1 MPHKPII
8 DNNFRDTHII
18 GLLQMKQRLFVILNL
33 SLVSGF
39 VILGVT
45 IISPVLPQYAL
56 SFSIPVA
63 LVGWAISAF
72 ALARVVT
79 DIPAG
84 FLADRFGRKRTMI
97 LGLVLIILSSIGA
110 GLADTYAW
118 LIFARIVGGI
128 GSALYMI
135 AATTWVAQVSAG
147 KSRGRYMAL
156 YTGLVFAGTAFGPTI
171 GGYTAARFGLNAPF
185 FAWAALGVAGLI
197 ATVPLK
203 EKATQSRICIKDIL
217 SVLSNRPFMLVNCAV
232 LAMFFLRVG
241 VRSTLVPLYAHLN
254 LGLSVD
260 RIGLL
265 LTVAAVATAASTFL
279 SGWLSDRVGR
289 KRPVMACLFLSG
301 IVVLFIPSQ
310 GSLTGLMGIMA
321 FYGLATG
328 LQGSMAAWPADVAPK
343 GKLGISM
350 GVYRVM
356 GDIGMVLGPITA
368 TYIAGYT
375 GDQTVTFMPFLAPAL
390 LVFVVGVLMIRAED
404 PAAKRHFDEFTVQ

>member
-1 MPHKPII
+1 
-8 DNNFRDTHII
+8 
-18 GLLQMKQRLFVILNL
+18 MKQRLFVILNL
-33 SLVSGF
+33 SLVSGC
-39 VILGVT
+39 VILGVS

-56 SFSIPVA
+56 SFSIPIA

-84 FLADRFGRKRTMI
+84 FLADRFGRKIIMI
-97 LGLVLIILSSIGA
+97 SGLVLIIVSAIQA

-128 GSALYMI
+128 GSALYMT
-135 AATTWVAQVSAG
+135 ASTTWVAQISAG

-156 YTGLVFAGTAFGPTI
+156 YTGLVFAGTAFGPTV
-171 GGYTAARFGLNAPF
+171 GGYTAAHFGLNAPF

-197 ATVPLK
+197 ATLPLK
-203 EKATQSRICIKDIL
+203 ETAERSKMRVKDIL

-241 VRSTLVPLYAHLN
+241 VRSTLVPLYAYLN
-254 LGLSVD
+254 LGLSEE
-260 RIGLL
+260 RIGIL

-310 GSLTGLMGIMA
+310 GSPADLMGIMA
-321 FYGLATG
+321 LYGLATG

-343 GKLGISM
+343 GRLGISM

-356 GDIGMVLGPITA
+356 ADVGMFLGPITV

-375 GDQTVTFMPFLAPAL
+375 GDETVTFMPFLAPAIL
-390 LVFVVGVLMIRAED
+390 AFVVGVLMIWAKD
-404 PAAKRHFDEFTVQ
+404 PARRRHAEEYTVE

>member
-1 MPHKPII
+1 M
-8 DNNFRDTHII
+8 R
-18 GLLQMKQRLFVILNL
+18 QRLFVILNL
-33 SLVSGF
+33 SLVSGC
-39 VILGVT
+39 VILGVS

-56 SFSIPVA
+56 SFSVPLA

-72 ALARVVT
+72 ALARLVT

-84 FLADRFGRKRTMI
+84 LLADRFGRKRTMI

-110 GLADTYAW
+110 GMADTYAW
-118 LIFARIVGGI
+118 LIFARVVGGM

-147 KSRGRYMAL
+147 ESRGRYMSL

-171 GGYTAARFGLNAPF
+171 GGYAAARFGLNAPF

-197 ATVPLK
+197 ATLPLK
-203 EKATQSRICIKDIL
+203 ETAERSKMRVKDVL

-254 LGLSVD
+254 LGLSVE
-260 RIGLL
+260 RIGVL

-310 GSLTGLMGIMA
+310 GSPASLMAIMA
-321 FYGLATG
+321 LYGLATG

-350 GVYRVM
+350 GVYREI

-368 TYIAGYT
+368 TYVAGYT
-375 GDQTVTFMPFLAPAL
+375 GNQTVTFMPFLAPAL
-390 LVFVVGVLMIRAED
+390 LVFVVGVLMIWARD
-404 PAAKRHFDEFTVQ
+404 PARQRGIEEYTVQ

>member
-1 MPHKPII
+1 
-8 DNNFRDTHII
+8 
-18 GLLQMKQRLFVILNL
+18 MKQRLFVILNL
-33 SLVSGF
+33 SLVSGL
-39 VILGVT
+39 VILGVS

-72 ALARVVT
+72 ALARVVM

-84 FLADRFGRKRTMI
+84 FLADRFGRKRNMI
-97 LGLVLIILSSIGA
+97 FGLVLIILSAIGS

-128 GSALYMI
+128 GSALYMT

-185 FAWAALGVAGLI
+185 FAYAVLGLAGLI
-197 ATVPLK
+197 ATLPLK
-203 EKATQSRICIKDIL
+203 ETADSSQAERSKMRMKDIL
-217 SVLSNRPFMLVNCAV
+217 RVLSNRPFMLVNCAV

-241 VRSTLVPLYAHLN
+241 VRSTLVPLYASLN
-254 LGLSVD
+254 LSLSEE
-260 RIGLL
+260 RIGIL
-265 LTVAAVATAASTFL
+265 LTVAAIATALSTFL

-289 KRPVMACLFLSG
+289 KRPMMACLFLSG
-301 IVVLFIPSQ
+301 IAVLLIPSQ
-310 GSLTGLMGIMA
+310 ASLASLMGIMA

-343 GKLGISM
+343 GRLGTSM

-368 TYIAGYT
+368 TYVADYT
-375 GDQTVTFMPFLAPAL
+375 GDLTVTFMPFLAPAL
-390 LVFVVGVLMIRAED
+390 LVFVVGVLMIWAKD
-404 PAAKRHFDEFTVQ
+404 PARRRHAEEYTVE